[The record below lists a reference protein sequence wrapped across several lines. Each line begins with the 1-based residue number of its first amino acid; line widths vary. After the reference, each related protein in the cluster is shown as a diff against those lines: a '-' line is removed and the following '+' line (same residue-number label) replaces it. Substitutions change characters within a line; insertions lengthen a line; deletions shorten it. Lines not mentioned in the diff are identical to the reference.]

1 MTEIEAQVVFT
12 YFCGAVELLF
22 CLAIGLAVLPDSLVK
37 QNGGKDKLVYFLIS
51 PLVGFTVWMLS
62 INFLSMSLQF
72 NRAMSVAVLAGL
84 GGFVI
89 WQRKKLY
96 MITDKYCLS
105 FMASTMFFSVVLIY
119 DVYPYLLDGGLY
131 FPISAHDHSRIAMVD
146 SLVKNGFPL
155 YSPWVTDNGNLVP
168 TAYHFGIHVLMA
180 QLVSAF
186 NTDCLFTCTTVVGLT
201 CSITMMTLG
210 AITVWL
216 SGNSKSLMFLLLLCA
231 SDKFEKGIVHP
242 FVELF
247 VKNSL
252 SFGFWSFVNNAIW
265 GPHHIVAAVMVILAI
280 FSFDKMLDSKEKIDK
295 WKFAFIIG
303 TSVAASVHCSVYSG
317 GFAAALLAVV
327 ALIMC
332 VCDKDFR
339 SEVYQHLLYIGGAI
353 IIAVGLSAVFL
364 RYLLKYSGASAS
376 LGWGIMPQIK
386 FDGGLLAVIPLIFLV
401 YLVLF
406 PIRFGMGYIF
416 GTIAC
421 LMSRVLPN
429 IRFVKLC
436 KYYILFI
443 MALIFVV
450 HSSIYSNDFGWRVS
464 NPAFFLLMCFGAVLL
479 LQIYE
484 RLKIKAK
491 PAAYLFAALLIA
503 VDAYFITGTID
514 LIFFGPDANTHE
526 EHKEYAEV
534 IDGWRVIR
542 ENTNEQ
548 DFVLSNPDTYGDF
561 NPPLGDVVGNYHF
574 SYFARRYSPMG
585 DYSYAKTSG
594 VRMGVDRVIK
604 LHDAIAKFFAGGPSA
619 EEVAYIADVQKVKA
633 ILVTPRDGLYTNEG
647 ALRTKYPRLVSGPH
661 YKVYLT
667 K

>member
-1 MTEIEAQVVFT
+1 MSIEAQVVFT

-22 CLAIGLAVLPDSLVK
+22 CLAIGLAALPDSLVK
-37 QNGGKDKLVYFLIS
+37 QNGGRERLVYFLIS

-72 NRAMSVAVLAGL
+72 NRAMAIAVLAGL
-84 GGFVI
+84 AGFVI
-89 WQRKKLY
+89 RQRKKLY
-96 MITDKYCLS
+96 FVRDKYCLG
-105 FMASTMFFSVVLIY
+105 FMASTMFFSIVLIY
-119 DVYPYLLDGGLY
+119 DVYPYILDGGLY
-131 FPISAHDHSRIAMVD
+131 FPISAHDHSRIALVD

-155 YSPWVTDNGNLVP
+155 CSPWVTDDGNFIPV
-168 TAYHFGIHVLMA
+168 AYHFGIHVLMA
-180 QLVSAF
+180 QLVAVF
-186 NTDCLFTCTTVVGLT
+186 NTDCLFTCATVVGLT
-201 CSITMMTLG
+201 CGITMMALG

-216 SGNSKSLMFLLLLCA
+216 AGDSRSLMFLLLLCA

-247 VKNSL
+247 VRDSQV
-252 SFGFWSFVNNAIW
+252 FGFWSFVNNAIW
-265 GPHHIVAAVMVILAI
+265 GPHHIVAAVMVILII
-280 FSFDKMLDSKEKIDK
+280 FSFDKMLDSREKADK
-295 WKFAFIIG
+295 GKFAVLIG
-303 TSVAASVHCSVYSG
+303 VSAAASVHCSVYSG

-327 ALIMC
+327 ALILC
-332 VCDKDFR
+332 GFDKRFR
-339 SEVYQHLLYIGGAI
+339 GEVYQHRFYIGGAI
-353 IIAVGLSAVFL
+353 IIAAGLSAVFI

-376 LGWGIMPQIK
+376 LVWGIMPQLK
-386 FDGGLLAVIPLIFLV
+386 YDGSLLAAVSLIPLV

-406 PIRFGMGYIF
+406 PIRLGMGYIF
-416 GTIAC
+416 GAVAC
-421 LMSRVLPN
+421 LLTRTLPD

-436 KYYILFI
+436 RYYILFI
-443 MALIFVV
+443 MAIIFVV

-464 NPAFFLLMCFGAVLL
+464 NPAVFLLMCFGAVLL
-479 LQIYE
+479 LRLYE
-484 RLKIKAK
+484 RLKKKAK

-503 VDAYFITGTID
+503 SDAYFITGSLD
-514 LIFFGPDANTHE
+514 LIFFGPDANTNE

-534 IDGWRVIR
+534 MEGWRVIR
-542 ENTNEQ
+542 ENTDGQ
-548 DFVLSNPDTYGDF
+548 DLVLSNPDTYGDF

-604 LHDAIAKFFAGGPSA
+604 LHDKIARFFAGGPSA
-619 EEVAYIADVQKVKA
+619 EEVAYIAEVQKVKA
-633 ILVTPRDGLYTNEG
+633 ILVTPRDGLYNNEG
-647 ALRTKYPRLVSGPH
+647 ALRTKYPRLKAGPH